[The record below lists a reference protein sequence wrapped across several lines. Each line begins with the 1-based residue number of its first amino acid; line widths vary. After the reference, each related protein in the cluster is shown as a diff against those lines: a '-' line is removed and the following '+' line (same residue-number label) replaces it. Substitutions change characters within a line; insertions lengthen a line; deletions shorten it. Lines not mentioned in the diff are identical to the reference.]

1 MAERVMEYCLSVLD
15 YGTHTALQFIIP
27 ELGDVKD
34 ESEHITL
41 RVVGSEG
48 STVQFKIKRST
59 PLRKLKKAYCDKQ
72 GGAID
77 TLRFRYDG
85 SNILD
90 EDTPQVVAHSRESS
104 NRMRDVILREK
115 ALFALAVG
123 MVPYVSSLGG
133 CYMCSSH
140 LMCYGV
146 TCCREWHAGLEFEG

>member
-1 MAERVMEYCLSVLD
+1 MSE
-15 YGTHTALQFIIP
+15 QKK
-27 ELGDVKD
+27 DVKD

-90 EDTPQVVAHSRESS
+90 EDTPQVLDMEDMDQIEV
-104 NRMRDVILREK
+104 
-115 ALFALAVG
+115 FQQQT
-123 MVPYVSSLGG
+123 GG
-133 CYMCSSH
+133 Q
-140 LMCYGV
+140 
-146 TCCREWHAGLEFEG
+146 